1 MHRNAPYRSAPAKL
15 VSLFEAHTEVIRKGK
30 AAKPTEFCKM
40 VKMQEARSAD
50 RHALGRL
57 RRASWDSDLLLPA
70 LDVHGQLLNRMPY
83 LVTTDAAFF
92 THRNELAAQA
102 CGIKRVAHPQ
112 SQH

>member
-1 MHRNAPYRSAPAKL
+1 
-15 VSLFEAHTEVIRKGK
+15 
-30 AAKPTEFCKM
+30 
-40 VKMQEARSAD
+40 
-50 RHALGRL
+50 
-57 RRASWDSDLLLPA
+57 
-70 LDVHGQLLNRMPY
+70 MPY